1 MSERE
6 TPSTSA
12 TTAAS
17 TESEPWP
24 ISDSPQNTATPP
36 ERSSFSITPDC
47 GMWFQ

>member
-1 MSERE
+1 MSASA

-12 TTAAS
+12 TMAAS
-17 TESEPWP
+17 TESDPWP
-24 ISDSPQNTATPP
+24 ISDWPQKTATPP